1 MAAADDKSL
10 PDFDSSELGTK
21 EFWDTT
27 YGKEVENFNDIG
39 DVGEIWFGEET
50 MEKVADWLENCAD
63 VHTDDPIID
72 LGSGNGM
79 MCIEL
84 CKRGFTRLTGV
95 DYSELA
101 VMLSKSVASSEGFGN
116 IEFETGDLISEER
129 PNPCTCLTRKYKVV
143 LDKGT
148 YDAISLMPGDSVSAR
163 MHYLATVKELM
174 TSDGIFSITSCNWTK
189 DQLLEFFKE
198 HFTLHDEIKFKTIQ
212 FGGVTGSTYTSLIL
226 KQTYSDTYVL
236 QQT

>member
-39 DVGEIWFGEET
+39 DVET

-84 CKRGFTRLTGV
+84 
-95 DYSELA
+95 
-101 VMLSKSVASSEGFGN
+101 
-116 IEFETGDLISEER
+116 TGDLISEER